1 MPSGNRLHELTVG
14 GCLAAAMLLAAA
26 LSAGLQSDHV
36 SKSIQHVIY
45 SAPEHPIDDD
55 AIANPTTKSIQRE
68 RSQVALTRGPI
79 EAIAANSEHRE
90 KDKREI
96 EDLAAQKRMA
106 DAAEWVVALT
116 VLQTVIGF
124 FGTLAVIGAL
134 IWTIRGTKS
143 AIAQAAA
150 ADENNQLLRQSH
162 LAEVRPWVDINAVPI
177 GLSYNEAGLS
187 LKIRY
192 TVSNIGHS
200 PASNVWIEAH
210 LYAPAIL
217 LENFNPGAF
226 QNDQL
231 AAAKERQ
238 NMQLGSLV
246 FPGKGFIQEHHL
258 SISHD
263 ELKRITQKSDFLL
276 LSVLAIVSYRFVFD
290 GSIHHTALTLEIKK
304 RDRNLVVCLKDGDLG
319 AAELML
325 GDSIMASAYAD

>member
-1 MPSGNRLHELTVG
+1 
-14 GCLAAAMLLAAA
+14 MLLAAA